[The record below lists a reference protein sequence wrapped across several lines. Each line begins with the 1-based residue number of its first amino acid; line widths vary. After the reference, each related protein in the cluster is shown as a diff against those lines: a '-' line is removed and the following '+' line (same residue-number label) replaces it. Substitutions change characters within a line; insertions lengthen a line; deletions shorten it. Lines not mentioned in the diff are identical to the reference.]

1 MRTFDSTSAITAVTW
16 GSGAKP
22 RLGVCVHQWSK
33 TLVVK
38 DGGSLVKQSR
48 RMAGCKVV
56 RWVAV
61 MGLLLGLMAE
71 GQTTYQPKF
80 KGDPAKSDSE
90 AAALGYMRTVLRAQK
105 AYKKKNNK
113 FAASLAD
120 LVHTGSFTKRMVN
133 TDRGDYAVG
142 FKPNKDGF
150 DLTMTPRMMDAEHRS
165 FYADED
171 GVIHGDDQ
179 GPANEKSP
187 VVK

>member
-1 MRTFDSTSAITAVTW
+1 MKRDEILMKRYRKLVRWTAVKTAAIVLM
-16 GSGAKP
+16 G
-22 RLGVCVHQWSK
+22 CVA
-33 TLVVK
+33 
-38 DGGSLVKQSR
+38 
-48 RMAGCKVV
+48 AG
-56 RWVAV
+56 
-61 MGLLLGLMAE
+61 

-105 AYKKKNNK
+105 LYKKKNDK

-133 TDRGDYAVG
+133 PERGDYSVG

-150 DLTMTPRMMDAEHRS
+150 DLTLTPKQLDAEHRS

-171 GVIHGDDQ
+171 GIIHGDDQ

-187 VVK
+187 VVKWN

>member
-1 MRTFDSTSAITAVTW
+1 MEKCR
-16 GSGAKP
+16 
-22 RLGVCVHQWSK
+22 
-33 TLVVK
+33 
-38 DGGSLVKQSR
+38 KQ
-48 RMAGCKVV
+48 V
-56 RWVAV
+56 RWRLVQWIAA
-61 MGLLLGLMAE
+61 MALIACLAA
-71 GQTTYQPKF
+71 GAQTTYQPKF

-105 AYKKKNNK
+105 QYKKKNDK

-133 TDRGDYAVG
+133 PDRGDYSVG

-150 DLTMTPRMMDAEHRS
+150 DLTLTPKQLDAEHRS

>member
-1 MRTFDSTSAITAVTW
+1 MKRDEILMKRYRRLVRWTAVKTAAIVLM
-16 GSGAKP
+16 G
-22 RLGVCVHQWSK
+22 CVA
-33 TLVVK
+33 
-38 DGGSLVKQSR
+38 
-48 RMAGCKVV
+48 AG
-56 RWVAV
+56 
-61 MGLLLGLMAE
+61 

-105 AYKKKNNK
+105 LYKKKNDK

-133 TDRGDYAVG
+133 PERGDYSVG

-150 DLTMTPRMMDAEHRS
+150 DLTLTPKQLDAEHRS

-171 GVIHGDDQ
+171 GIIHGDDQ